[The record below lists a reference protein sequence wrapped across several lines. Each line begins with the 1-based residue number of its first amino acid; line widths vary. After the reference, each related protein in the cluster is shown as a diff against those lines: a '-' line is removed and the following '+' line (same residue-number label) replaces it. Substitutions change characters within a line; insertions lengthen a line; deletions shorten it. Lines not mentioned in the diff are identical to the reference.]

1 MGTEARMFNTF
12 TAWFDSDLINVDDPQ
27 AVEDAMGAWANDLIS
42 SIPMSV
48 PSSLRCR
55 VCGTPGR
62 PPPSA
67 GSSGPPMLTGWLA
80 DGPTEQTLKNVL
92 EVVVADL
99 KGHQAYAYGD

>member
-27 AVEDAMGAWANDLIS
+27 AVEGAMGAWANDLIS
-42 SIPMSV
+42 SIPDVGAVIATLSGM
-48 PSSLRCR
+48 RDAW
-55 VCGTPGR
+55 TPAAVGR
-62 PPPSA
+62 FIRA
-67 GSSGPPMLTGWLA
+67 THVDWLA

-99 KGHQAYAYGD
+99 KGYQAYAYGD